1 MVSAA
6 AKPGREA
13 EFNEFYDRQHIPD
26 VLKSPGFVSCRRL
39 RAMEDPP
46 LAGHYVALYEIE
58 SDDPEASIRQLY
70 SLLGTDA
77 MPPNPAT
84 DRSQTRVTLY
94 EILSEQESVQGLGND
109 GWQ

>member
-1 MVSAA
+1 MARYVWMVSAA

-13 EFNEFYDRQHIPD
+13 EFNQFYDRQHVPD

-39 RAMEDPP
+39 RALEEPP

-58 SDDPEASIRQLY
+58 SDNPKASIRQLY
-70 SLLGTDA
+70 RLLGTEA

-84 DRSQTRVTLY
+84 DRAQTRVTLY
-94 EILSEQESVQGLGND
+94 ELILEKQSA
-109 GWQ
+109 

>member
-13 EFNEFYDRQHIPD
+13 EFNDFYDRQHVPD
-26 VLKSPGFVSCRRL
+26 VLKSPGFLACRRL
-39 RAMEDPP
+39 RALDEAP
-46 LAGHYVALYEIE
+46 LAGRYVALYEIE
-58 SDDPEASIRQLY
+58 SDDPEASVRQLY
-70 SLLGTDA
+70 SLMGTDA

-94 EILSEQESVQGLGND
+94 EVLAEHSALPT
-109 GWQ
+109 

>member
-1 MVSAA
+1 MARYVWMVAAA

-13 EFNEFYDRQHIPD
+13 EFNAFYDRQHVPD

-39 RAMEDPP
+39 RALEEPP
-46 LAGHYVALYEIE
+46 LAGRYVALYDIE
-58 SDDPEASIRQLY
+58 SDDPQGSIRQLY

-94 EILSEQESVQGLGND
+94 EVISEHN
-109 GWQ
+109 